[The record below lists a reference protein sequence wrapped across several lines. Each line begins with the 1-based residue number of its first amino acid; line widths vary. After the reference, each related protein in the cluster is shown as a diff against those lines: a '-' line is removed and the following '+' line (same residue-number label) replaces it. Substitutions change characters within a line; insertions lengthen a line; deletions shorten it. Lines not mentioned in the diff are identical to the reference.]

1 MSADQSRMTAEAREI
16 ARKLTKAQRRAMADW
31 PLLVKGAPE
40 ASAEALG
47 VKVPTMDALAFARL
61 CAMVGRGHLTAPR
74 QAMWC
79 ITPLGLQVRA
89 ILMEPANV

>member
-1 MSADQSRMTAEAREI
+1 MSKPETTPEAPEI
-16 ARKLTKAQRRAMADW
+16 ARKLTKVQRRAMADW

-47 VKVPTMDALAFARL
+47 VKVPTMDALNFARL
-61 CAMVGRGHLTAPR
+61 CAPTGRGHLTAPR
-74 QAMWC
+74 QSRWC
-79 ITPLGLQVRA
+79 ITPLGLQVLA